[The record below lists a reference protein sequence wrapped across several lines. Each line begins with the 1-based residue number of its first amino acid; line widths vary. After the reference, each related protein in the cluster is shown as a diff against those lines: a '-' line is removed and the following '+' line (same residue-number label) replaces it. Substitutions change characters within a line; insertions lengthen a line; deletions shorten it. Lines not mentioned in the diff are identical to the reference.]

1 MNNLLNLIFDSGNV
15 VQIIIAITGFLGV
28 GFAYFIGRGD
38 GKVKGA
44 RQVSDAAIAVY
55 RRKDKENQDNIK
67 VANKIKEGADE
78 ILNDP
83 NSGFDN

>member
-1 MNNLLNLIFDSGNV
+1 MNNLLNLIFDSSNI
-15 VQIIIAITGFLGV
+15 VQIIIAVVGFLGV
-28 GFAYFIGRGD
+28 GLAYLKGRGD

-55 RRKDKENQDNIK
+55 RRKDKENENNIK
-67 VANKIKEGADE
+67 VANKIKKGADE
-78 ILNDP
+78 ILDDP